1 MTRPHRR
8 QELYRRALAIGAAVM
23 ALATASCGSP
33 VAVASNPTPGPVTAD
48 SVRMA
53 FSNSTM
59 DNAHFT
65 MHGTLIKNRTYYPVT
80 GDGVLQMRPVEALVM
95 HVYLTT
101 YSGRGSTALTEVTI
115 NGRLFTKIGSGKWTS
130 KATVVSPTAVTSYI
144 GEEIMDGKAVWHA
157 QSAAPRTTY
166 DLWIRETD
174 AYIVQIKYA
183 GVSGTFTMVFDSYNN
198 SRVVGTP
205 KN

>member
-1 MTRPHRR
+1 MT
-8 QELYRRALAIGAAVM
+8 LAA
-23 ALATASCGSP
+23 ASCGSP

-59 DNAHFT
+59 DNAHFK
-65 MHGTLIKNRTYYPVT
+65 MHGTLIKDRTYYPVA

-95 HVYLTT
+95 NVILTT
-101 YSGRGSTALTEVTI
+101 YSGRGATTIKEVTI
-115 NGRLFTKIGSGKWTS
+115 DGRLFTKVGSGKWTS
-130 KATVVSPTAVTSYI
+130 KPTVVSPTAVTSYI

-157 QSAAPRTTY
+157 RSEAPRTTY
-166 DLWIRETD
+166 DLWIRESD
-174 AYIVQIKYA
+174 AYIFQIKYA
-183 GVSGTFTMVFDSYNN
+183 GVSGTFTMVFDTYNK
-198 SRVVGTP
+198 SREVGTP

>member
-1 MTRPHRR
+1 MTRQHRG
-8 QELYRRALAIGAAVM
+8 QELYRRTLAVTGAVM
-23 ALATASCGSP
+23 ALAAASCGSP

-59 DNAHFT
+59 DNAHFK
-65 MHGTLIKNRTYYPVT
+65 MHGTLIKDRTYYPVT

-95 HVYLTT
+95 NVSLTT
-101 YSGRGSTALTEVTI
+101 YSGRGATTIREVTI
-115 NGRLFTKIGSGKWTS
+115 DGRLFTKVGSGKWTS
-130 KATVVSPTAVTSYI
+130 KPTVVSPTAVTSYI

-157 QSAAPRTTY
+157 RSEAPRTTY
-166 DLWIRETD
+166 DLWIRESD

-183 GVSGTFTMVFDSYNN
+183 GVSGTFTMVFDTYNK
-198 SRVVGTP
+198 SREVGTP